1 MRALAATTILLEQR
15 GVANIAQ
22 GGDSP
27 ITQRDS
33 TKPREP
39 SSDPASRGCVLPQE
53 REKGRLPRRALFTT
67 SALALGSS
75 PRTGAMTG
83 FVLASGLMLVPTPAQ
98 ALICVSTNPALSGA
112 SDNGFTSATA
122 CGLNAAATGIFATAT
137 GAFSLAAG
145 SFATATGHGSFA
157 FGDDA
162 TATGQGAN
170 ATGDFATAT
179 GQGSIANGEKA
190 TATGVLSTANGSTAT
205 AYGQGANATGEGT
218 TAIGQGAK
226 ATADNSTALGVG
238 ASTAGFVSSTAIGA
252 GAVNTAAN
260 QMMFGNDA
268 TTYAAPGI
276 TSAASLAAQT
286 GPTKFVTSDAGGH
299 LATSPFGPAD
309 IAGLASGIAGLNNS
323 VANLN
328 ANVAGLWQ
336 NVGALRQGIQRGYE
350 GTAIAIALA
359 GAALPDNKTFAIS
372 GNFGTFRGQ
381 NAFGAQ
387 ALVRVNEMLVLNGGI
402 GVGFRQGGVGGRVGA
417 MLAW

>member
-1 MRALAATTILLEQR
+1 
-15 GVANIAQ
+15 
-22 GGDSP
+22 
-27 ITQRDS
+27 
-33 TKPREP
+33 
-39 SSDPASRGCVLPQE
+39 
-53 REKGRLPRRALFTT
+53 
-67 SALALGSS
+67 
-75 PRTGAMTG
+75 MTG

-309 IAGLASGIAGLNNS
+309 IAGLAGGIANLSAYTNAGF
-323 VANLN
+323 ANLQNQINDN
-328 ANVAGLWQ
+328 ARKATAGVAS
-336 NVGALRQGIQRGYE
+336 VS
-350 GTAIAIALA
+350 ALA
-359 GAALPDNKTFAIS
+359 GLHHIDLP
-372 GNFGTFRGQ
+372 G
-381 NAFGAQ
+381 
-387 ALVRVNEMLVLNGGI
+387 RVSFV
-402 GVGFRQGGVGGRVGA
+402 GGVGGFRNAVAVAAGASYLAETGNVRLSTGVSFSPTKPSVSWNVGGA
-417 MLAW
+417 FVW